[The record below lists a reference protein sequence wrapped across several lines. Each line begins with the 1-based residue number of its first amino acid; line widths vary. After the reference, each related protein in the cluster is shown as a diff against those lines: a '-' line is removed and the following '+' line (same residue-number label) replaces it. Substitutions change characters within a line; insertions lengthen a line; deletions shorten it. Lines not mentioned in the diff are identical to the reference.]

1 VIQCPLCVSLVVD
14 TLPDDATRGSRV
26 KVTVDTELCAGHAQC
41 AALAP
46 EVYELDDLGYS
57 LPLDVEITDVTLA
70 EQARKGAQACPE
82 GAIRIVE

>member
-1 VIQCPLCVSLVVD
+1 
-14 TLPDDATRGSRV
+14 V

-46 EVYELDDLGYS
+46 DVYELDDLGYS
-57 LPLDVEITDVTLA
+57 LPLDAVIDPALA

-82 GAIRIVE
+82 GAIRILEEG